1 MAIIS
6 VRWPYLLAIEKN
18 YFLNANFIVCLWCG
32 HVAEVFLTAYQA
44 IAFNGHLEDGNA
56 ILIHAV
62 STCVYGELCTL

>member
-1 MAIIS
+1 M
-6 VRWPYLLAIEKN
+6 
-18 YFLNANFIVCLWCG
+18 CLVS

-62 STCVYGELCTL
+62 SIVYLPVDTEGKMSPSNGIGYMIRTELLYASSA